1 MPDRQLA
8 STPEPAESSPSAPA
22 EIGEGS
28 GTPRHIAII
37 MDGNHRWAQARG
49 MPGAA
54 GHRAGAS
61 NVRPIAE
68 ACADAGVEILTLFAF
83 STENWQRPRRE
94 VRLLMSLLKGFLER
108 DIDELHARGV
118 RLRFI
123 GELERFDPEVRS
135 LMIAAEDRTA
145 ANVSL
150 RLNIAVNYGGRW
162 DIVEAA
168 RALARDA
175 AAGRLNPEDIDE
187 ALFAGRM
194 ALEGTSP
201 PDLCIR
207 TGGDPRIS
215 NFLLWDL
222 AYSELYFSDHFWPDF
237 GPAEL
242 RAATNWFRS
251 RQRRFGARP

>member
-1 MPDRQLA
+1 MLA
-8 STPEPAESSPSAPA
+8 PFQSPSPS
-22 EIGEGS
+22 GS
-28 GTPRHIAII
+28 AGDQSGAPRHIAII

-54 GHRAGAS
+54 GHRAGAG

-94 VRLLMSLLKGFLER
+94 VRLLMSLLRGFLER
-108 DIDELHARGV
+108 DIDELDARGV

-123 GELERFDPEVRS
+123 GELGRFEPDVRT
-135 LMIAAEDRTA
+135 LMTAAEARTA
-145 ANVSL
+145 ANTSL

-162 DIVEAA
+162 DIVQAA

-175 AAGRLNPEDIDE
+175 AAGRLAPDDIDE
-187 ALFAGRM
+187 AVFAGHLS
-194 ALEGTSP
+194 LEGTPP

-222 AYSELYFSDHFWPDF
+222 AYSEFYFSDHFWPDF

-242 RAATNWFRS
+242 QAATNWFCS